1 MNMRYASSVALI
13 AIGLLSA
20 ASARAQTPEGSPDP
34 AKVRVRL
41 GPLWMSP
48 SIGLTNM
55 GIDNNVFNDPPGKN
69 PKKDFTFTL
78 TPRTN
83 LWLHMGNTWISG
95 EINEQILWYQEYSSE
110 RSTNENYVV
119 SWRLPRPWLVVNTNA
134 SYTNSRDRPGYE
146 IDARVAR
153 KEASYGGSVE
163 VRVMSKIFVGVR
175 GDRRTFSFDKS
186 VVFLDAKLSDELDR
200 ATTATGLSLRYDL
213 TSLTSLSFT
222 AMRLKDQFKVSSLR
236 DSNSTLLGATVTFDP
251 FALIKGKATVGFRTF
266 MPEDP
271 DLPRYQGSTAAV
283 DLAYT
288 LYGTTRF
295 TVKFDRDIQY
305 SYDINQP
312 YYLQTGVDFSV
323 AQQIFGP
330 VDLVGRVGTEHLA
343 YSNRRGAAI
352 AVPDRIDVIHVF
364 GGGVGYRLGKELR
377 LGFNIDSSRRISEVE
392 SRPYEGLKYGTALT
406 YAF

>member
-1 MNMRYASSVALI
+1 
-13 AIGLLSA
+13 
-20 ASARAQTPEGSPDP
+20 
-34 AKVRVRL
+34 
-41 GPLWMSP
+41 
-48 SIGLTNM
+48 
-55 GIDNNVFNDPPGKN
+55 
-69 PKKDFTFTL
+69 
-78 TPRTN
+78 
-83 LWLHMGNTWISG
+83 
-95 EINEQILWYQEYSSE
+95 
-110 RSTNENYVV
+110 
-119 SWRLPRPWLVVNTNA
+119 
-134 SYTNSRDRPGYE
+134 
-146 IDARVAR
+146 
-153 KEASYGGSVE
+153 
-163 VRVMSKIFVGVR
+163 
-175 GDRRTFSFDKS
+175 
-186 VVFLDAKLSDELDR
+186 
-200 ATTATGLSLRYDL
+200 
-213 TSLTSLSFT
+213 
-222 AMRLKDQFKVSSLR
+222 VSSLR

-266 MPEDP
+266 TPEDP
-271 DLPRYQGSTAAV
+271 DIPRYQGSTAAV

-330 VDLVGRVGTEHLA
+330 VDVVGRVGTEHLV

-364 GGGVGYRLGKELR
+364 GGGLGYRLGKELR
-377 LGFNIDSSRRISEVE
+377 LGFNIDSSRRISDVE